1 MNRKI
6 DWRREGKI
14 AIITLDNPPVNQ
26 YGFEAMAD
34 LGDCLKEIKRDPD
47 VKVVVF
53 TAAGDKTFCGGA
65 DLKAVEGYFRNYRGA
80 NWELSD
86 AGNAPQYVLAEFPK
100 PTIAALN
107 GHTFGGGLE
116 LAMCCDLRV
125 AAPHIKLGV
134 TEVTLGMIPGGG
146 GTQRLSR
153 YVGYAKAIEM
163 LLLGQRIDAYEA
175 QRIGLVNTV
184 APTKEELMDV
194 TMELANRIAS
204 FSSDSLYHIKKC
216 AFYGVWHN
224 IKDGMAVERESFAE
238 VYKGLGAREGVRA
251 FFEKRK
257 PDFTDL

>member
-1 MNRKI
+1 MARKI
-6 DWRREGKI
+6 DWKREGKV
-14 AIITLDNPPVNQ
+14 AILTLDNPPVNQ
-26 YGFEAMAD
+26 YGFEAMKD
-34 LGDCLKEIKRDPD
+34 LGDCLEEIKKDPQ

-53 TAAGDKTFCGGA
+53 TASGEKTFCGGA
-65 DLKAVEGYFRNYRGA
+65 DLKVVEDYFRNYRGA

-125 AAPHIKLGV
+125 ASPHIKLGV

-153 YVGYAKAIEM
+153 YVRYGKAIEM
-163 LLLGQRIDAYEA
+163 LLLGQRMTADEA
-175 QRIGLVNTV
+175 RKYGLINRI
-184 APTKEELMDV
+184 APSKEELMD
-194 TMELANRIAS
+194 TAMELANEIAQY
-204 FSSDSLYHIKKC
+204 SSDSLYHIKKC
-216 AFYGVWHN
+216 AFYGVWHD
-224 IKDGMAVERESFAE
+224 IREGMAVERESFAE
-238 VYKGLGAREGVRA
+238 IYKGLGAREGVRA